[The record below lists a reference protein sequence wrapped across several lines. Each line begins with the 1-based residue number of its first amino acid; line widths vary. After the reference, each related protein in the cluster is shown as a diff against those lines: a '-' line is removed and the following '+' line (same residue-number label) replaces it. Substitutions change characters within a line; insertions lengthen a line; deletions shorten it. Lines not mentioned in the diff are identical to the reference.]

1 MASFS
6 ELQRRIQLLEQAVAE
21 REKRLQALKR
31 AYEGGGNP
39 SAYTEMVLVGNELK
53 ILREE
58 LEKKRAEAEELK
70 QELSRKLPEL
80 EKEYL
85 SKRPEQERLLKEVG
99 EKAKAL
105 LELIEKLSRNID
117 EVESAFTPYSNICNQ
132 LRVTV
137 KSYHLRDLPNSLRE
151 AQRWIRA
158 FLEWVEGREYG

>member
-39 SAYTEMVLVGNELK
+39 SAYTESVLVENELK

-85 SKRPEQERLLKEVG
+85 SKRSEHERLLKEVG

-117 EVESAFTPYSNICNQ
+117 EAESAFTPYSNICNQ

-151 AQRWIRA
+151 AQRWLRI
-158 FLEWVEGREYG
+158 FLEWVEGREHG

>member
-80 EKEYL
+80 EKNYL
-85 SKRPEQERLLKEVG
+85 SKIPEQQKLFKRVEEKVKE
-99 EKAKAL
+99 L
-105 LELIEKLSRNID
+105 LELIEKLSRNIE
-117 EVESAFTPYSNICNQ
+117 EVQRTFIPYSNVCDQ
-132 LRVTV
+132 LGVPR
-137 KSYHLRDLPNSLRE
+137 KSLHLRDIPASLRQ
-151 AQRWIRA
+151 AQRKLRL
-158 FLEWVEGREYG
+158 FLETYGGRN